1 VASDRNKLVFAGL
14 IGLGGLAVLATLAGS
29 SGRLPRGK
37 GLTAPTVR
45 GRSPEQLAD
54 EFAAMGIQWAA
65 LAGRRGPNNP
75 VTKPSWFVEE
85 LPKYADALRARGIQ
99 VVIYGWVTPEDW
111 EKEADD
117 LLRAADAAKAV
128 AIRINPEVDWTPGT
142 TAQRATATKLM
153 DKLTARYPVIVTS
166 YGGGP
171 RFFGPNFP
179 WAEFAEKAAAGAPQL
194 YGQAATLEARQARVQ
209 SWRDAGFRVIH
220 PTIGANDEPADIIAE
235 AVATPHDGAIGI
247 WSWGNIH
254 AKPSR
259 QAAIGSLKVGSSRT
273 TSSEA

>member
-1 VASDRNKLVFAGL
+1 VASDRNKLILAGL
-14 IGLGGLAVLATLAGS
+14 AGLGGLFVLATLSGS

-45 GRSPEQLAD
+45 GRSPDELAD
-54 EFAAMGIQWAA
+54 EFKAMGIQWAA
-65 LAGRRGPNNP
+65 LAGRKGPNNP
-75 VTKPSWFVEE
+75 VTPPSWFVDE

-99 VVIYGWVTPEDW
+99 VVIYGWVTSDDW
-111 EKEADD
+111 ENEADD
-117 LLRAADAAKAV
+117 LLRSADAAKAV
-128 AIRINPEVDWTPGT
+128 AIRINPEAAWTPGT
-142 TAQRATATKLM
+142 ETQRANATKLM

-171 RFFGPNFP
+171 RYFGSGFP

-194 YGQAATLEARQARVQ
+194 YGQAATLEAREARIQ
-209 SWRDAGFRVIH
+209 SWRDAGFKVIH
-220 PTIGANDEPADIIAE
+220 PTIGANDEPENIIAE

-254 AKPSR
+254 ARPSR
-259 QAAIGSLKVGSSRT
+259 QAAIASLQVGRTRT
-273 TSSEA
+273 TSTEA